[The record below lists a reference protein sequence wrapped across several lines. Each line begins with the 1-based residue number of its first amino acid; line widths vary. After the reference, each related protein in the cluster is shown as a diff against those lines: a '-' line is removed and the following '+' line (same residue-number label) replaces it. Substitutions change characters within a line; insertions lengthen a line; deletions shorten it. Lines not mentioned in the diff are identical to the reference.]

1 MRASEGVGR
10 RYLEAMYLPG
20 FGPSVTPQMSEEL
33 KALASQLTHDLDLA
47 QPPIQISYLEHAPH
61 GVPEHPGGSPSVCTF
76 FSEGRKGAFYVP
88 MKGHEACEIGAFVL
102 GIAPEGELGTRLMAT
117 IGMMQKEGYLA
128 PGDEGKI
135 PKNAKAPNFVAYGP
149 LGSLPMAPTN
159 ILLFAKPKSA
169 MLAMEASQQAV
180 PVNGRPM
187 CAVVPTLNNGAP
199 VAVSIGCIGSRVYT
213 QMGDDQ
219 MIVGVRG
226 DFLKEFARRLKIITH
241 ANQVVKTEDESRKAP
256 YHPRG

>member
-1 MRASEGVGR
+1 
-10 RYLEAMYLPG
+10 
-20 FGPSVTPQMSEEL
+20 MSNEL
-33 KALASQLTHDLDLA
+33 KAIAHQLTEDLDLA
-47 QPPIQISYLEHAPH
+47 QPPIQVSYLDAPPV

-76 FSEGRKGAFYVP
+76 FSEGRKSSFWVG
-88 MKGHEACEIGAFVL
+88 MQGHEACEIGAFVL
-102 GIAPEGELGTRLMAT
+102 GMAPEGELGQRLMST

-135 PKNAKAPNFVAYGP
+135 PRNAKAPKFVAYGP

-159 ILLFAKPKSA
+159 VLLFAKPKSA
-169 MLAMEASQQAV
+169 MLAMEASNQTV

-213 QMGDDQ
+213 QMADDQ
-219 MIVGVRG
+219 MIVGIRG
-226 DFLKEFARRLKIITH
+226 DFLSEFSRRLKTIRA
-241 ANQVVKTEDESRKAP
+241 ANRAVGDEDQRRKST
-256 YHPRG
+256 YHPKG